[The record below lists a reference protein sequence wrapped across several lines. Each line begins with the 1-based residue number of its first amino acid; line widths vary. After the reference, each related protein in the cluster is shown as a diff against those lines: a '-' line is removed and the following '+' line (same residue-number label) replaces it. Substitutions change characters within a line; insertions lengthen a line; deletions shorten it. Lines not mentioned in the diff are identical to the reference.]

1 MIIIIMRLMQLC
13 DRNFN
18 HGFCTKLRRFAK
30 SLPICAVGAWVYA
43 DALRAF
49 AREILLVHERNL
61 RFGSNKAEI
70 STSTENA
77 A

>member
-1 MIIIIMRLMQLC
+1 MVLTTG
-13 DRNFN
+13 DS
-18 HGFCTKLRRFAK
+18 RFAK
-30 SLPICAVGAWVYA
+30 SLPICAMGASDYA

-49 AREILLVHERNL
+49 AREILLVHEGNL
-61 RFGSNKAEI
+61 RSGSNKAEI